1 MSMYVYTSIYIYA
14 YIVYVIYFL
23 VVKVA
28 SYGFR
33 PQTLRTKK
41 WTGGDLCIRA
51 AGGAV
56 DLTSLG

>member
-1 MSMYVYTSIYIYA
+1 MYTPLYIYA